1 MNDFKT
7 REIRRTKQNQETTK
21 EAKYKMKT
29 HVIIIIVIV
38 VVIVGCRSS
47 FTIIVKLRNFERD
60 GDLYIYTQ
68 S

>member
-38 VVIVGCRSS
+38 VVGFRSS